1 MKFELPKLNFAYNAL
16 EPHLDAQTVE
26 IHYSKHHQTYLNNFQ
41 AVVDK
46 YPELEKMTAEEI
58 LTNLEQL
65 KVDDND
71 WLKLKNM
78 GGGYVNHNIYWS
90 NLDPN
95 NSIDNGLSEQIKTEF
110 GSVEEFKKQFTT
122 LATSLFGSGWVWLA
136 KNKEGKLNIYQLP
149 NQDSPYTLGHTP
161 ILALD
166 IWEHAYYLKYQN
178 RRAEYIDGWWKVL
191 ALI

>member
-1 MKFELPKLNFAYNAL
+1 MKFELPKLNYAFDAL
-16 EPHLDAQTVE
+16 EPHIDAQTVE
-26 IHYSKHHQTYLNNFQ
+26 IHYTKHHQTYLNNFQ

-46 YPELEKMTAEEI
+46 YPELNNLTAEQI
-58 LTNLEQL
+58 LTNLESL
-65 KVDDND
+65 KVDDAD
-71 WLKLKNM
+71 WNKLKNM

-95 NSIDNGLSEQIKTEF
+95 NKVDDQLKTQINTEF

-122 LATSLFGSGWVWLA
+122 LATSLFGSGWVWLV
-136 KNKEGKLNIYQLP
+136 KNQEGKLDIYQLP

-178 RRAEYIDGWWKVL
+178 KRADYIEAWWNVVK
-191 ALI
+191 II